1 MSEPDVQLCVLEIG
15 QETYVVDLKR
25 VEEILP
31 AQVATPVPRAPAFLE
46 GVVKLRGEIV
56 PVVDVRKRLGVV
68 PRSTTTPDPRIKRRE
83 RMVVCKLGRRRVG
96 FLVDAVTRVL
106 RVARTD
112 LKPAPLTAIPGKRP
126 HILGVVGQAGGQL
139 KLMLDLLA
147 LVGDDAS

>member
-1 MSEPDVQLCVLEIG
+1 MNENEVQLCVLEVSH
-15 QETYVVDLKR
+15 ETYVVDLKR

-31 AQVATPVPRAPAFLE
+31 AQPTTLVPRGPAFLE

-56 PVVDVRKRLGVV
+56 PVVDVRKCLGVA
-68 PRSTTTPDPRIKRRE
+68 PRSSTSPDPRVKRRE

-106 RVARTD
+106 RVSKAD
-112 LKPAPLTAIPGKRP
+112 LKPAPLTASPGKTP
-126 HILGVVGQAGGQL
+126 HILGVVGEPGSL

-147 LVGDDAS
+147 LVGDDAP

>member
-31 AQVATPVPRAPAFLE
+31 AQPTTPVPRAPPFLE

-56 PVVDVRKRLGVV
+56 PVVDVRKRLGVA
-68 PRSTTTPDPRIKRRE
+68 PRSATTNDPRVKRRE

-96 FLVDAVTRVL
+96 FLVDGVTRVL

-112 LKPAPLTAIPGKRP
+112 LKPAPLTATPGKTP
-126 HILGVVGQAGGQL
+126 HVLGVVGEPGHL

>member
-1 MSEPDVQLCVLEIG
+1 MSDTDVQLCVLEIG

-31 AQVATPVPRAPAFLE
+31 AQATTPIPRAPAFLE

-56 PVVDVRKRLGVV
+56 PVVDVRKCLGVL
-68 PRSTTTPDPRIKRRE
+68 PRSATNPDPRVKRRE

-112 LKPAPLTAIPGKRP
+112 LKPAPLTATPGKRP
-126 HILGVVGQAGGQL
+126 HVLGVCGEPGHL
-139 KLMLDLLA
+139 RLMLDLLA